1 MNEYRF
7 AITSGSQKASDVG
20 GFYIRADYQSEAW
33 ELFLNSE
40 IAKSMDVKK
49 KQVVCEFWKKV
60 PNYLV

>member
-7 AITSGSQKASDVG
+7 AIISGSQKTSDVG
-20 GFYIRADYQSEAW
+20 GFYIRADCRSEAW
-33 ELFLNSE
+33 KLFLNSE
-40 IAKSMDVKK
+40 IAKLMDKK